1 MLNVAVSERFDYIKI
16 KLQLVEC
23 FSKNFQFIL
32 FYSIK
37 QTDLGSEIHQLS
49 AHIKAETMLIEVRR
63 QFILD
68 DALKY
73 SHKKRFDPQKMIKV

>member
-1 MLNVAVSERFDYIKI
+1 MAVSERFDDIKI

-49 AHIKAETMLIEVRR
+49 AHIKAETMLIEVTTA
-63 QFILD
+63 I
-68 DALKY
+68 Y
-73 SHKKRFDPQKMIKV
+73 SR